1 MTNKSSNKVCYS
13 IYDGRTTWMLIL
25 GLTSMCILALGLS
38 AFFVVRFLVISF
50 DPGVFILLLIID
62 GPWVI
67 VLANLLKQGF
77 ILRLLSRIRFAE
89 EGVHISCFARPAT
102 VLRWDEIHTY
112 GITRYSVA
120 YASKTII
127 YMSKDRQEL
136 APKSIKEANAIS
148 SKRISL
154 ECREEIWLSLLEY
167 MPLDMKRKLSDSLNK
182 ERDGFFKR

>member
-1 MTNKSSNKVCYS
+1 MTNKCASNVWYS
-13 IYDGRTTWMLIL
+13 IYDRCTTWMLLL

-38 AFFVVRFLVISF
+38 IFFIVRFLVISF

-62 GPWVI
+62 CPWVI
-67 VLANLLKQGF
+67 VFVNLLKQGF
-77 ILRLLSRIRFAE
+77 LLRLLSRIRFAE
-89 EGVHISCFARPAT
+89 EGIHIGWFARPAT

-112 GITRYSVA
+112 GIIGYSVA

-148 SKRISL
+148 SNRISI
-154 ECREEIWLSLLEY
+154 ECRKEIWFSLLEH
-167 MPLDMKRKLSDSLNK
+167 MPLDMKRKLSDSLSK